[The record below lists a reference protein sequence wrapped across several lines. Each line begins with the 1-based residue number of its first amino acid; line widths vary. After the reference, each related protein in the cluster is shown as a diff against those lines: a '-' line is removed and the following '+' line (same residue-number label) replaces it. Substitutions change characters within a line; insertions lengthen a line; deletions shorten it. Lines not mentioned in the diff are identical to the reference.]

1 MDIGCHICADLMRSC
16 IIMWADVMFLLV
28 LCFIV
33 LKMLFVS
40 DLEITAISALWAFV
54 SGFPICFHYTF
65 VAQNDVYVDLSPLWP
80 VGHLL

>member
-1 MDIGCHICADLMRSC
+1 MGRCNVSFGT
-16 IIMWADVMFLLV
+16 VFYS
-28 LCFIV
+28 FK
-33 LKMLFVS
+33 KMLFVS

-54 SGFPICFHYTF
+54 SGFPICVHYRF